1 MARDFSLKFSKLR
14 RRFARPKGTKR
25 IGVLPS
31 LMTLGNLLCG
41 FLSLLQTA
49 NGCFEMAAWLIL
61 VAMIF
66 DALDG
71 KIARMTKVTSEFGA
85 QLDSLSDM
93 ITFGAAPAFLVACM
107 CSYLRSK
114 LAWLVGAVFVIS
126 VALRLAR
133 FNVENQPGEE
143 HHRFF
148 KGLPSPA
155 GAGFVASLVILHF
168 DLLQREYD
176 INFFLQALPF
186 VSLAISV
193 LMISGVRYIH
203 VLNTVI
209 EVRKPFEYLAL
220 LVFIVVFGAFTYPF
234 SVTLL
239 FGVYVASGVYTT
251 VKMRLTKPAEAKAPE
266 RQALRPGED
275 LSWSAAR
282 PGEELPPN

>member
-1 MARDFSLKFSKLR
+1 MARNISLKLSKFR

-41 FLSLLQTA
+41 FLSVMQTA
-49 NGCFEMAAWLIL
+49 NGRLEMAAWLIL
-61 VAMIF
+61 LAMVF

-71 KIARMTKVTSEFGA
+71 KLARMTKVTSDFGA

-93 ITFGAAPAFLVACM
+93 VTFGAAPAVLVAFM
-107 CSYLRSK
+107 SSYLRAK
-114 LAWLVGAVFVIS
+114 LAWLVGAVFLVS

-168 DLLQREYD
+168 DLLQQGYD
-176 INFFLQALPF
+176 INFFLQALHF
-186 VSLAISV
+186 VSLVVSV
-193 LMISGVRYIH
+193 LMISGVPYIH
-203 VLNTVI
+203 VLNTVLKGQ
-209 EVRKPFEYLAL
+209 KPFAYLVQL
-220 LVFIVVFGAFTYPF
+220 MFIAVFGAFTYPF
-234 SVTLL
+234 SVALL
-239 FGVYVASGVYTT
+239 FGVYVASGVFTT
-251 VKMRLTKPAEAKAPE
+251 VRMWLARPAEEGAPE
-266 RQALRPGED
+266 TPALHEAED
-275 LSWSAAR
+275 LTWQAAR
-282 PGEELPPN
+282 PGEESLKK